1 MIGFLRGKLHSA
13 KPTQVIVD
21 VQGVGY
27 LVNISV
33 ATFEEISKLS
43 EVSLFI
49 YTNVREDAIQLFG
62 FANESEKEM
71 FELLISVNGI
81 GPKLA
86 LGVLSGIRVADLKS
100 AIQKNDIQRIVA
112 IPGIGKKTA
121 ERLVLELRG
130 KLDTLTTVTSGEGS
144 YTVRSEATL
153 AMVSLGYNQK
163 VAEKIVNDIIDA
175 SPEIS
180 IEALLKQAL
189 KSLGK

>member
-13 KPTQVIVD
+13 KPTQVIID

-27 LVNISV
+27 LVHISV
-33 ATFEEISKLS
+33 ATFEEISKLQ

-130 KLDTLTTVTSGEGS
+130 KLDTLTTPNTGEAQ

-163 VAEKIVNDIIDA
+163 VAEKIIGDLLDVTPDM
-175 SPEIS
+175 PLEQ
-180 IEALLKQAL
+180 LLKHAL
-189 KSLGK
+189 KRLGK

>member
-1 MIGFLRGKLHSA
+1 MIGYLRGKLLSA
-13 KPTQVIVD
+13 KPTQVIID

-33 ATFEEISKLS
+33 TTFEDISGKKDV
-43 EVSLFI
+43 ELFI

-62 FANESEKEM
+62 FADEVEKEM

-86 LGVLSGIRVADLKS
+86 LGVLSGIRVSDLKS
-100 AIQKNDIQRIVA
+100 AIQKNDLQRIVA

-130 KLDTLTTVTSGEGS
+130 KLNTLSPSASGDANYS
-144 YTVRSEATL
+144 VRSEATL

-163 VAEKIVNDIIDA
+163 IAEKIVNEILDA
-175 SPEIS
+175 DPAIT
-180 IEALLKQAL
+180 IEELLKRAL